1 MTATDQ
7 VIARWLERPSRP
19 LRLRLPT
26 GRTLGPD
33 AAPVEI
39 LFHNSAALARLA
51 SGNLRA
57 LAGEI
62 VDGQCLGIERDARP
76 DAGGRGPRR
85 RWQHP

>member
-7 VIARWLERPSRP
+7 VTSIKLEQLSLAP
-19 LRLRLPT
+19 RLRLPT

-51 SGNLRA
+51 SGNLCALPERLLTAMPRYRA
-57 LAGEI
+57 GCAT
-62 VDGQCLGIERDARP
+62 
-76 DAGGRGPRR
+76 
-85 RWQHP
+85 